1 MAKPVTEKLDFLFS
15 TILSPDGDEYTY
27 KEVAEGTKGVVSTSY
42 VWNLRKGKK
51 RNPSRDKIEALARF
65 FNVSPSYFFD
75 EVDIKKT
82 LQLDERLL
90 EAINDPKIRE
100 IALRALDLSK
110 KNKELIL
117 AMVRKAKELAEE
129 G

>member
-65 FNVSPSYFFD
+65 FNVSPSCFFD

-82 LQLDERLL
+82 LRLDERIL

-100 IALRALDLSK
+100 IALRALDLNKKSK
-110 KNKELIL
+110 EFIL

-129 G
+129 E

>member
-1 MAKPVTEKLDFLFS
+1 MMKTMTEKLDFLFS
-15 TILSPDGDEYTY
+15 TVLSPDGDEYTY

-82 LQLDERLL
+82 LQLDERFLR
-90 EAINDPKIRE
+90 AINDPRVRE
-100 IALRALDLSK
+100 IALRTLDLSE
-110 KNKELIL
+110 KNKEFIL
-117 AMVRKAKELAEE
+117 AMVQKAKELAEE
-129 G
+129 E